1 METKVIS
8 KSKVV
13 GIRGASGF
21 LGRAISRALI
31 ENGFKVVEL
40 KRGFTAIELK
50 ECDVVINLAGKNINC
65 RWSARNRKEIY
76 ESRILTTRK
85 IASAFL
91 ECGADAPSLLI
102 SVSATGIYPATNGSQ
117 PDLQLFDE
125 ESTFESDTFLAKV
138 CKDWESEAL
147 KASLVTRVA
156 LIRLGVV
163 IDKSGG
169 AFPKLVLPFR
179 MKVAA
184 RIASGNQPFSW
195 VSLKDV
201 IGSIL
206 YIIRNKTMEGVY
218 NLTSPEIK
226 TNREIT
232 SILAKRHRAI
242 VPFVIPKF
250 ILRLIFG
257 KSHILLTE
265 GAKVYPRR
273 LLESGYKFIEPDFI
287 SLV

>member
-1 METKVIS
+1 MIKSE
-8 KSKVV
+8 SKVV

-21 LGRAISRALI
+21 LGKAISQALI
-31 ENGFKVVEL
+31 ENDFSVVDLRRE
-40 KRGFTAIELK
+40 FTALELK

-85 IASAFL
+85 ISSAFL
-91 ECGADAPSLLI
+91 ECDTDAPSLLI
-102 SVSATGIYPATNGSQ
+102 SVSATGIYPSTNSSE
-117 PDLQLFDE
+117 PDIALYDE
-125 ESTFESDTFLAKV
+125 DAAFESDTFLAKV

-147 KASLVTRVA
+147 KASLVSRVA
-156 LIRLGVV
+156 VIRLGVV

-195 VSLKDV
+195 ISLKDV

-206 YIIRNKTMEGVY
+206 YIIGNKTMEGVY
-218 NLTSPEIK
+218 NLTSPEIT

-232 SILAKRHRAI
+232 RILSKKYKTLI
-242 VPFVIPKF
+242 PFVIPKF
-250 ILRLIFG
+250 FLCLIFG

-265 GAKVYPRR
+265 GAKAYPKR
-273 LLESGYKFIEPDFI
+273 LLESGYKFIKPNFNYPA
-287 SLV
+287 

>member
-1 METKVIS
+1 METKI
-8 KSKVV
+8 KKEIKVV

-31 ENGFKVVEL
+31 ENGFRVVEL

-50 ECDVVINLAGKNINC
+50 ECNIVINLAGKNINC

-91 ECGADAPSLLI
+91 ECGTDAPSMLI
-102 SVSATGIYPATNGSQ
+102 SVSATGIYPSTNGSQ
-117 PDLQLFDE
+117 PDIQLFDE
-125 ESTFESDTFLAKV
+125 ESTFECDTFLAEV
-138 CKDWESEAL
+138 CKDWEREAL
-147 KASLVTRVA
+147 KASQVSRVA
-156 LIRLGVV
+156 VIRLGVV

-184 RIASGNQPFSW
+184 RISSGNQPFSW
-195 VSLKDV
+195 ISLKDV

-206 YIIRNKTMEGVY
+206 YIIGNNTMEGVF
-218 NLTSPEIK
+218 NLTSPEME

-232 SILAKRHRAI
+232 RILSKRYKTLI
-242 VPFVIPKF
+242 PFVIPKF
-250 ILRLIFG
+250 LLRLIFG

-265 GAKVYPRR
+265 GAKVYPKR
-273 LLESGYKFIEPDFI
+273 LLESGYKFIEPDFN
-287 SLV
+287 SLI

>member
-1 METKVIS
+1 METKI
-8 KSKVV
+8 KSEIKVV

-21 LGRAISRALI
+21 LGRAISQALI
-31 ENGFKVVEL
+31 ENGFRVVEL

-50 ECDVVINLAGKNINC
+50 VCDVVINLAGKSINC

-102 SVSATGIYPATNGSQ
+102 SVSATGIYPGSNGSQ

-138 CKDWESEAL
+138 CKDWEREAL
-147 KASLVTRVA
+147 KASFVSRVA
-156 LIRLGVV
+156 VIRLGVV

-169 AFPKLVLPFR
+169 AFPKLALPFR

-184 RIASGNQPFSW
+184 RIALGNQPFSW
-195 VSLKDV
+195 ISLKDV

-206 YIIRNKTMEGVY
+206 YIIGNKTMDGVY
-218 NLTSPEIK
+218 NLTSPEIT

-232 SILAKRHRAI
+232 RILAKKHKTLI
-242 VPFVIPKF
+242 PVIIPAF
-250 ILRLIFG
+250 LLRMIFG

-265 GAKVYPRR
+265 GAKVYPKR
-273 LLESGYKFIEPDFI
+273 LLESGYKFIEPDFN

>member
-1 METKVIS
+1 MVKTEIKS
-8 KSKVV
+8 ESKVV

-21 LGRAISRALI
+21 LGKAISQALI
-31 ENGFKVVEL
+31 DNGFRVVDL
-40 KRGFTAIELK
+40 RRDFTVFELK

-76 ESRILTTRK
+76 ESRIITTGK
-85 IASAFL
+85 IVSAFF
-91 ECGADAPSLLI
+91 ECGDKAPSLLI
-102 SVSATGIYPATNGSQ
+102 SVSATGIYPSTNGSQ
-117 PDLQLFDE
+117 PDIQMFDE

-147 KASLVTRVA
+147 KASLVSRVA
-156 LIRLGVV
+156 VTRLGVV

-195 VSLKDV
+195 ISLKDV

-206 YIIRNKTMEGVY
+206 YIIGNKTMEGVY
-218 NLTSPEIK
+218 NLTSPEIT

-232 SILAKRHRAI
+232 RILSNKYKTLI
-242 VPFVIPKF
+242 PVIIPAF
-250 ILRLIFG
+250 LLRLILG

-265 GAKVYPRR
+265 GAKVYPKR
-273 LLESGYKFIEPDFI
+273 LLESSYNFIEPGF
-287 SLV
+287 